1 VHVSDMDSGEH
12 TEHPILW
19 PANRYDA
26 TDFDASACFNQ
37 TARKKAPLEGA
48 EQLSL
53 CVHRRHGRKCNAA
66 QNIEEPSRLGW
77 RKVHMMLRVPP
88 GRIR

>member
-19 PANRYDA
+19 TANRYDTA
-26 TDFDASACFNQ
+26 DFDASACLNQ

-48 EQLSL
+48 EQLIS
-53 CVHRRHGRKCNAA
+53 CVHRRHGRKCDSA
-66 QNIEEPSRLGW
+66 QNREEASRLGW
-77 RKVHMMLRVPP
+77 RKFHMMLRVPP